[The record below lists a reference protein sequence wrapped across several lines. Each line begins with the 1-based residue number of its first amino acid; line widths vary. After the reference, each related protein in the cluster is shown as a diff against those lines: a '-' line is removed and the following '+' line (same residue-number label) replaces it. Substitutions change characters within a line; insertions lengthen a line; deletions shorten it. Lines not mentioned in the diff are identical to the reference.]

1 MMGDR
6 ILAALLCAFAL
17 FARSATFAADLPPS
31 WVGRISSVDGPV
43 SVRPAGGAWGDSAVN
58 DPVAAGMSVRTG
70 AQGRVVLRFGAEA
83 VALASGSEIDIAQLD
98 DSGTQLVLR
107 HGRIGVRLSRLDPAR
122 SIEIDMPHGSA
133 WLLTP
138 GEYDISAGDE
148 RAGRLAVLD
157 GRARFVGNGL
167 DKAVEAGNTVVLSGN
182 DAVTATI
189 DGTAADAIAE
199 WWHSATAEPADP
211 PALQYVAATMTGY
224 DVLDKHGTW
233 RNIAGIGP
241 VWTPSTVPDDWA
253 PYRFGHWR
261 HIAPWGWTWID
272 DMPWGFAPSH
282 YGRWTRIRGRDDD
295 EPDHWGWVP
304 GKIVANPA
312 YMPAG
317 VAFLGTA
324 GVGLS
329 YPDAFSPAVAW
340 FPLAP
345 GETYWPDYTDDL
357 AAIRRNNIGSVDD
370 TAAIDEAAAGD
381 PSAEIVHGD
390 YRYRSFA
397 SIVPRSVFVAGRP
410 VAPALVHLPQRRL
423 ANAPLLTGSPGFGPA
438 TPRPVAVATAA
449 GRGTSAKLAKAVHTL
464 ARILKPHAAQA
475 LARSEPPIVRAAVLV
490 RSDRKAIGRAHAT
503 RGRPAHARTVGAPA
517 RPAMKKVHLAEAVRR
532 R

>member
-17 FARSATFAADLPPS
+17 FANSATFAADLPPS

-43 SVRPAGGAWGDSAVN
+43 SVRPAVGLQPTGSSRGGVWGDSAIN

-83 VALASGSEIDIAQLD
+83 VALAPGSEIDIAQLD

-122 SIEIDMPHGSA
+122 SIEIDMPRGSA

-157 GRARFVGNGL
+157 GRARFVGKGV
-167 DKAVEAGNTVVLSGN
+167 DKAVEVGNTAVLNGN

-189 DGTAADAIAE
+189 DDTASDTIAE

-224 DVLDKHGTW
+224 DVLDEHGTW
-233 RNIAGIGP
+233 RSIAGIGP

-261 HIAPWGWTWID
+261 HITPWGWTWID

-295 EPDHWGWVP
+295 EPEHWGWVP
-304 GKIVANPA
+304 GKIVANPG
-312 YMPAG
+312 YMPAA

-345 GETYWPDYTDDL
+345 GEIYWPDYTDDL
-357 AAIRRNNIGSVDD
+357 AAIRRINLAAVDD
-370 TAAIDEAAAGD
+370 AAAIDHAADGEPA
-381 PSAEIVHGD
+381 AEIVRAD
-390 YRYRSFA
+390 YLYRVFA
-397 SIVPRSVFVAGRP
+397 TVVPRPVFIAGKP
-410 VAPALVHLPQRRL
+410 VAQALLRLPQRRL
-423 ANAPLLTGSPGFGPA
+423 ANAPLLTGSPGIAPA
-438 TPRPVAVATAA
+438 TPRVTTVAAAA
-449 GRGTSAKLAKAVHTL
+449 GRGGARLAKAVQTL
-464 ARILKPHAAQA
+464 ARILKPREAHAAG
-475 LARSEPPIVRAAVLV
+475 RVAALV
-490 RSDRKAIGRAHAT
+490 RPAVAHAHAG
-503 RGRPAHARTVGAPA
+503 RGRPGHPRTVAAA
-517 RPAMKKVHLAEAVRR
+517 RPAPAKQLHLASARR